1 MATDMEIDMEEID
14 MEIDIEIDMEIIME
28 TMNMEMKTM
37 DVSIILVHY
46 YNHSVMELFL
56 HKNFISADECPK
68 LSDPANGDV
77 EITGVNPG
85 DRATYQCDNG
95 HDLVGSSSRKCQQN
109 GQWSGEAPICKR

>member
-1 MATDMEIDMEEID
+1 MYTLLQSFCNGAFLT
-14 MEIDIEIDMEIIME
+14 
-28 TMNMEMKTM
+28 
-37 DVSIILVHY
+37 H
-46 YNHSVMELFL
+46 LF
-56 HKNFISADECPK
+56 KNFISADKCPK

-95 HDLVGSSSRKCQQN
+95 HVLVGSSSRKCRQN